1 MAGVAG
7 RLPPANQGWGT
18 STAGTEFIGE
28 VRNLETTDIVSPTRE
43 RIGSTDAPE
52 LRGSIFGQQEVSLSR
67 RWKADLGLR
76 YDRFRL
82 HGGALPPRAAL
93 LFRESPATVWKLCGD
108 AHFAT
113 QHRRSIGPLIA
124 GR

>member
-1 MAGVAG
+1 M
-7 RLPPANQGWGT
+7 ANQGWGT

-76 YDRFRL
+76 YAGPGCMEGPCRRVRRCFS
-82 HGGALPPRAAL
+82 ASLPPR
-93 LFRESPATVWKLCGD
+93 FGNSVGTRISQPSTVGVLD
-108 AHFAT
+108 
-113 QHRRSIGPLIA
+113 R
-124 GR
+124 